1 MFPFCSFCYAHHR
14 GLTLTVLKGVYKTV
28 GVRGFLALPFITL
41 GMEKSIY
48 DSTQSWQGIDPTVV
62 PADRGGFP
70 SGGGAAI
77 PSFSLI
83 PVDPV
88 KRARREMR
96 LAAMAAEE
104 EKEADEA
111 KSKSI
116 PEAS

>member
-14 GLTLTVLKGVYKTV
+14 GLTLNVLTGVYKTV

-41 GMEKSIY
+41 AMEKSIY
-48 DSTQSWQGIDPTVV
+48 DSAQAWQGIDPTVV

-96 LAAMAAEE
+96 LASLAAEE
-104 EKEADEA
+104 ESKA
-111 KSKSI
+111 KGTATATI
-116 PEAS
+116 PSSS